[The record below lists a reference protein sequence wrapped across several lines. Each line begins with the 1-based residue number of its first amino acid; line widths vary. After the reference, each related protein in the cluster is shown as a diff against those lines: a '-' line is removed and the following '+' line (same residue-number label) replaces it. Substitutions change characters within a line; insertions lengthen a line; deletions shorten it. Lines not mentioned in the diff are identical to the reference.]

1 MSNTD
6 TALLVFLLD
15 RSGSMFDIKNDI
27 EGGLNAYVAEQKKQ
41 PGTATAS
48 LHQFDNKYEDVY
60 LDLPLSEVPR
70 FVLEPRGSTALL
82 DSIART
88 IFETRQRIAAM
99 PAEKRPGV
107 VHLNIASDGLENAS
121 TKYTRRAIHDLVQA
135 QEKVDKWVISY
146 MGCDQDAVEVGT
158 SLGVS
163 ADRSLTFTRETAAQA
178 MDAYSLMTTSV
189 RGASR
194 RGADW
199 EDVLAES
206 VFTERQRKDTG
217 K

>member
-1 MSNTD
+1 MSNND
-6 TALLVFLLD
+6 SALLVFLLD
-15 RSGSMFDIKNDI
+15 RSGSMFDIKRDI
-27 EGGLNAYVAEQKKQ
+27 EGGLNAYIAEQKAQ

-48 LHQFDNKYEDVY
+48 LYLFDDRFEAAYRNM
-60 LDLPLSEVPR
+60 PLAEVPH
-70 FVLEPRGSTALL
+70 FNLEPRGTTALY
-82 DSIART
+82 DAIGRT
-88 IFETRQRIAAM
+88 ITDVRQQIAKL
-99 PAEKRPGV
+99 PADKRPGI
-107 VHLNIASDGLENAS
+107 VHFNIASDGLENAS
-121 TKYTRRAIHDLVQA
+121 TKYTQRSIRELIQT

-163 ADRSLTFTRETAAQA
+163 PDRSLTYTRDTAAEA
-178 MDAYSLMTTSV
+178 MDTYSLMTTSV
-189 RGASR
+189 RGATR

-199 EDVLAES
+199 DEVLAEG

>member
-6 TALLVFLLD
+6 NALLVFLID

-82 DSIART
+82 DAIART
-88 IFETRQRIAAM
+88 IFETRERIAAM
-99 PAEKRPGV
+99 PVEKRPGV

-121 TKYTRRAIHDLVQA
+121 TKYTRRAIHDLVQT
-135 QEKVDKWVISY
+135 QEKVDNWVISY

-158 SLGVS
+158 SLGIS
-163 ADRSLTFTRETAAQA
+163 ADRSLTFTRETAAAA
-178 MDAYSLMTTSV
+178 MDAYSLMTSSV

-199 EDVLAES
+199 NEVLAES

>member
-1 MSNTD
+1 MSAND
-6 TALLVFLLD
+6 SALLVFLLD
-15 RSGSMFDIKNDI
+15 RSGSMYDIKTDI
-27 EGGLNAYVAEQKKQ
+27 EGGLNAYVANQLAE
-41 PGTATAS
+41 PGIATAS

-99 PAEKRPGV
+99 PVEKRPGV

-121 TKYTRRAIHDLVQA
+121 TKYTRRAIHDLVQT
-135 QEKVDKWVISY
+135 QEKVDNWVISY

-158 SLGVS
+158 SLGIS
-163 ADRSLTFTRETAAQA
+163 ADRSLTFTRETAAEA

-199 EDVLAES
+199 DEVLAES
-206 VFTERQRKDTG
+206 VFTERQRKDTA